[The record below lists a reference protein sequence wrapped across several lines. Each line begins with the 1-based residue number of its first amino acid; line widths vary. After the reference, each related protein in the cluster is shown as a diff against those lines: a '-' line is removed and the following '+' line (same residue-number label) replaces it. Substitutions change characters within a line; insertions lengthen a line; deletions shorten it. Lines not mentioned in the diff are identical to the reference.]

1 MAFAIETSLSRS
13 VITEG
18 DSTSLTIS
26 AEGTI
31 SDIEMPSIDGLKITQ
46 SGQQTKSTVTS
57 TSGGIKKIT
66 THDLTFRIQGL
77 KTGVYSFPPIKL
89 NVDKKRFTINGIKLS
104 VREPKSQTPDQLAKE
119 QPNFFMERELSS
131 HVAYISEPI
140 YETLKLYLKRPW
152 QDLDRFGNDHSLL
165 RVIHLD
171 QTRSTKVR
179 KYGSLYTMVEIFRI
193 LIPLKSAEI
202 DTGRFGIEVS
212 YVDNSQSSQHYF
224 GNFFRTVKTTKVF
237 APKKLIGINPLPK
250 QKPPSFSGFV
260 GDVKLR
266 SQLSR
271 NKVKVGESLTLNL
284 IFTAEG
290 WISSLKADIPRVSSA
305 LFQIYDDKPTVDE
318 QKTPGKIHGS
328 KTFPYFIIPLK
339 AGTYDLGS
347 YSWSYFDPKLKS
359 YQTLSTQLGT
369 IEVEPE
375 NPASGSLAQQIQ
387 SPPTS
392 ALSSDTPTTATIAV
406 LGEDIFDLRRST
418 WNSPHRNLTI
428 FICFIWLWI
437 LALTAALYRRHYL
450 AKRKPFQASFEQIK
464 KDLLDYAES
473 KDARNFLATL
483 ATYASQ
489 KTQTHPESITA
500 YDIKKVTSCH
510 FDSADSSGEFAK
522 ILDQFENFVF
532 TGKASKTK
540 ANTTLHD
547 PAWQKMTTLI
557 RGW

>member
-1 MAFAIETSLSRS
+1 MLSHLKIGVSLLSFAFIMSQLVCPSLAFAIETSLSRS

-46 SGQQTKSTVTS
+46 SGQQTRSTVTS

-66 THDLTFRIQGL
+66 THDLTFRIHGL
-77 KTGVYSFPPIKL
+77 KAGVYSFPPIKL
-89 NVDKKRFTINGIKLS
+89 SVDKKRFTINEIKLT
-104 VREPKSQTPDQLAKE
+104 VRQPKSRSPDQLAKE

-131 HVAYISEPI
+131 QVAYISEPI

-152 QDLDRFGNDHSLL
+152 QDLERFGSDHSLL

-212 YVDNSQSSQHYF
+212 YVDNAQSSQHYF

-250 QKPPSFSGFV
+250 QKPPSFTGFV

-266 SQLSR
+266 SELSR
-271 NKVKVGESLTLNL
+271 NKLKVGESLTLNL

-290 WISSLKADIPRVSSA
+290 WISSLKAEIPSVSSA

-339 AGTYDLGS
+339 SGTYDLGS
-347 YSWSYFDPKLKS
+347 YSWSYFDPKRNS
-359 YQTLSTQLGT
+359 YQTLIAQLGT
-369 IEVEPE
+369 IEVEPA
-375 NPASGSLAQQIQ
+375 NPAAGSVAQQTQ
-387 SPPTS
+387 SPPP
-392 ALSSDTPTTATIAV
+392 LPVSSDNTAAIAV

-418 WNSPHRNLTI
+418 WNSPDSRRPLTI
-428 FICFIWLWI
+428 LICFTWLCI
-437 LALTAALYRRHYL
+437 LALTANLCRHHYL
-450 AKRKPFQASFEQIK
+450 ARRKSSHTSFEQIK
-464 KDLLDYAES
+464 K
-473 KDARNFLATL
+473 R
-483 ATYASQ
+483 
-489 KTQTHPESITA
+489 
-500 YDIKKVTSCH
+500 
-510 FDSADSSGEFAK
+510 SSG
-522 ILDQFENFVF
+522 
-532 TGKASKTK
+532 
-540 ANTTLHD
+540 
-547 PAWQKMTTLI
+547 
-557 RGW
+557 